1 MQEKNLKILYL
12 VHDLSDSTVHK
23 RVAMLKDGGADVTI
37 MGFYRN
43 NTPPTSIHGAPA
55 IALSKTYD
63 GKFIHRIL
71 TTLRM
76 VATISKHKAYF
87 VRSDVVIART
97 LEMLAIAVRG
107 RSLISPSPTLV
118 YECLDIHRLLL
129 KQNIIGTA
137 LRRLEGWLAKR
148 ASLLITSSPAF
159 IREYFDKYSL
169 VRCPS
174 YLIENKIYQPVL
186 QTQPV
191 LTRAAATPWRI
202 GWFGA
207 IRCHKSLSI
216 LTSLAQQMNGKIEVI
231 IRGKPSYDQFENFD
245 KQILSIQGLRF
256 DGPYKNPDDLEKI
269 YSDVHFTWAIDMF
282 EEGLNSSW
290 LLPNRIYEGGYY
302 GSVSLVQ
309 GHVETGKHLK
319 LLGTGVQLTSP
330 LQAQLIEFFNSLT
343 KDKYKIL
350 QTLAQTVP
358 VNNWILTKDD
368 AVHLVH
374 KLTNLRKE
382 NYE

>member
-1 MQEKNLKILYL
+1 MLAKHPKILYL

-23 RVAMLKDGGADVTI
+23 RVAMLQDGGADVTI
-37 MGFYRN
+37 MGFHRN
-43 NTPPTSIHGAPA
+43 DTPPTSIHGAPA
-55 IALSKTYD
+55 IALAKTYD

-76 VATISKHKAYF
+76 VATISKYKSQFAEA
-87 VRSDVVIART
+87 DVIIART

-107 RSLISPSPTLV
+107 RSLTIPLPALS

-137 LRRLEGWLAKR
+137 LRGLEGFLSKR

-159 IREYFDKYSL
+159 VREYFDKYSH
-169 VRCPS
+169 VTCPS
-174 YLIENKIYQPVL
+174 YMIENKIYQPTP
-186 QTQPV
+186 QTQPA
-191 LTRAAATPWRI
+191 LRRDATTPWRI

-216 LTSLAQQMNGKIEVI
+216 LTSLVRQMNGRVEVI

-245 KQILSIQGLRF
+245 KQTSGIQGLLF

-269 YSDVHFTWAIDMF
+269 YGDVHFTWAIDMF

-302 GSVSLVQ
+302 GSVPLVQ
-309 GHVETGKHLK
+309 SHVETGRHIKILK
-319 LLGTGVQLTSP
+319 TGVQLFAPLEADLIKFFKNLTTDEYKV
-330 LQAQLIEFFNSLT
+330 LQARAE
-343 KDKYKIL
+343 
-350 QTLAQTVP
+350 TVP
-358 VNNWILTKDD
+358 ANNWILTKDD

-374 KLTNLRKE
+374 TLTNLRKE
-382 NYE
+382 NNE